1 MGTACASI
9 IARRSEAD
17 VRLWVRNPTFATHI
31 AETRQNSRLLPGVSL
46 AESVEVTSDADQ
58 ALADAEVVL
67 VCVPTRGIRDMAG
80 KLAHMIPP
88 AALLVSTVKGIERET
103 LLRPSKIL
111 QDVLGN
117 RSVVAI
123 GGPCHAEEAAVGM
136 PASIVAA
143 CENPVDAEK
152 VQQLLSNDRLR
163 VYSNTDTV
171 GVELAG
177 ALKNVIAIAAGI
189 GDGLGLGDNARAALI
204 TRGLAEIV
212 RFGVAL
218 GASRETFY
226 GLAGIGDLV
235 VTCGSHHS
243 RNWQV
248 GNMLGQGKTLDE
260 IQQQMH
266 AVAEGVF
273 TAQSVTRIAEQKDID
288 MPIATE
294 VCRVLFD
301 GLSPANATQELLSR
315 PLKEE

>member
-9 IARRSEAD
+9 VGGKPD
-17 VRLWVRNPTFATHI
+17 VETRLWVRNPTFAGHI
-31 AETRQNSRLLPGVSL
+31 RETRQNSRLLPGVSL
-46 AESVEVTSDADQ
+46 SDAVEVTSDAAE
-58 ALADAEVVL
+58 ALAGTDIIL
-67 VCVPTRGIRDMAG
+67 VCVPTRGIREMATS
-80 KLAHMIPP
+80 LEDVIPGT
-88 AALLVSTVKGIERET
+88 ALIVSTAKGIERESLMRPT
-103 LLRPSKIL
+103 EILL
-111 QDVLGN
+111 DVLGH
-117 RSVVAI
+117 RSVAAL
-123 GGPCHAEEAAVGM
+123 GGPCHAEEVAVGM

-143 CENPVDAEK
+143 CEHAEDAER
-152 VQQLLSNDRLR
+152 VQYVLSNDRLR
-163 VYSNTDTV
+163 VYSNQDVV

-212 RFGVAL
+212 RFGVVM
-218 GASRETFY
+218 GADRQTFY

-248 GNMLGQGKTLDE
+248 GNMLGQGRTLEE
-260 IQQQMH
+260 IQKQMH

-273 TAQSVTRIAEQKDID
+273 TVQSVTHLAEQKGID

-294 VCRVLFD
+294 VARVLFED
-301 GLSPANATQELLSR
+301 LNPAEATEALMCR
-315 PLKEE
+315 PLREE